1 MFASA
6 VHLAEPPQLGQ
17 TEQSDDEDAP
27 LLTQ

>member
-17 TEQSDDEDAP
+17 NEQSDDEDAP

>member
-17 TEQSDDEDAP
+17 NDTSDDEDAT
-27 LLTQ
+27 LSQ